1 MASCK
6 IGKNGRI
13 YFSDP
18 LRVSMTHEER
28 MLFAIELAA
37 YEAYVEAYKQF
48 MHHGSHISIR
58 NGYEPGT
65 VEHTVY
71 HRGLMVADTDCD
83 HGLIKV

>member
-18 LRVSMTHEER
+18 LRVSMSYEER

-37 YEAYVEAYKQF
+37 YEAYVEAYRQF
-48 MHHGSHISIR
+48 MRHGSHNALR
-58 NGYEPGT
+58 NNYEPGT
-65 VEHTVY
+65 VEHIVY
-71 HRGLMVADTDCD
+71 DRGLMDADADCD
-83 HGLIKV
+83 HGLVKV